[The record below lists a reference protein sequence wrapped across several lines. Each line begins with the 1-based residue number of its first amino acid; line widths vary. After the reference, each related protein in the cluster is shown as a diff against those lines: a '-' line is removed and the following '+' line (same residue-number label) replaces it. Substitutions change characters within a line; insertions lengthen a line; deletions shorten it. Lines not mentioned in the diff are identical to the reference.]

1 MSKYFK
7 SLKKKVIYF
16 LIQYILLIKFIK
28 INLYNTNTKYFLKH
42 FEKFQ
47 NFNNKNTNGIILVQL
62 IEDFEFA
69 FKIASTSK
77 VLASKLNSQISI
89 LDCYWDVRLNKINFQ
104 KYFNLLGFK
113 TTIQKAYLNFGDKVV
128 FSNANKF
135 RDQKFVSTKTNE
147 IFETLQNTSDILKI
161 EFDNIVVGDL
171 IYDTYLR
178 YYHLPTINVIDLRL
192 KYLIRISLDIF
203 YSFKEY
209 VSRNKVN
216 ALIQVYTTY
225 ITHGITARICL
236 NMNINVFCV
245 ASNSYIL
252 QKIEKDFPYHG
263 INHTKFNKDVH
274 ISQENLKIAKNL
286 LESRFKGTID
296 NATSYMKNSSYFESN
311 NYESIKALFQ
321 RKERNIIIYTHD
333 FFDSPHINRSLQ
345 FDDLYQF
352 LKNTLD
358 SLNIINNSS
367 IFIKIH
373 PNGLQGADTLVK
385 ELVLS
390 YKNPNFYILNN
401 NVSNLDIVKLKP
413 NIIGTARGTIG
424 MEMAYFLI
432 PVVALY
438 DNIYINYN
446 FVHNANTKEEF
457 YKVLKGEMLPN
468 CNFDK
473 ELIYKF
479 YYQAYIEGVKDDHSN
494 ILTKIKIKNVA
505 SYSIEYIKE
514 FNNKITDNDLT
525 NLIDLYDKTIS
536 KLEYV

>member
-1 MSKYFK
+1 MIFYIE
-7 SLKKKVIYF
+7 SLKTIKRNIGLIFNVLSSFYKTLILYLFSKFNGKFFNIYR
-16 LIQYILLIKFIK
+16 KFDSK
-28 INLYNTNTKYFLKH
+28 ETR
-42 FEKFQ
+42 
-47 NFNNKNTNGIILVQL
+47 NKNGQIIVQL
-62 IEDFEFA
+62 IEDFELA
-69 FKIASTSK
+69 LKIGATAKALSHKLDSK
-77 VLASKLNSQISI
+77 ITI

-104 KYFNLLGFK
+104 KLFK
-113 TTIQKAYLNFGDKVV
+113 FFGINTVIYKIYLKFGNNVV

-135 RDQKFVSTKTNE
+135 KDQNFINVKTSQIYTSLKCTSE
-147 IFETLQNTSDILKI
+147 ILYI

-178 YYHLPTINVIDLRL
+178 YYHLPTINAIDLRL

-311 NYESIKALFQ
+311 NYESIKLLFQ

-345 FDDLYQF
+345 FDDLYHF

-358 SLNIINNSS
+358 SLNLINDSS

-373 PNGLQGADTLVK
+373 PNGLQGADLLVK

-401 NVSNLDIVKLKP
+401 HVSNLDIVKLKP
-413 NIIGTARGTIG
+413 NVIGTARGTIG
-424 MEMAYFLI
+424 MEMAYFSI

-514 FNNKITDNDLT
+514 FNNKITEDDLT

-536 KLEYV
+536 KL